1 MAQSTSPLPPSTHV
15 RPETEGRESLV
26 QYILS
31 PSLLH
36 SSDAL
41 PSNRG
46 RSLLVHSLAYH
57 LDLLDLPSV
66 AELGRERSASSAD
79 DVGGEIV
86 GAQDEDE
93 ETNLARCLAGD
104 LQAADCMDDAAY
116 SNVDRRR
123 AKVLIPSRGKRR
135 DLEIYHT
142 HEYVDALLS
151 GEPASHPRLGKR
163 GSASGVI
170 KRRKLN
176 GRKAADSADDPC
188 IAAADTFGLIDDSPP
203 FPELAE
209 YALALSSASTAA
221 GHFLRD
227 WLAKYGSSSDA
238 GVSSK
243 RDAPIIINWE
253 GGRHHAR
260 KDRASG
266 FCYVADAVSAI
277 LAMRKRVVDIKGAK
291 LATRED
297 AAVDAAGASA
307 SKVSPAPTPTLGFG
321 ARPEE
326 IKRALAQRK
335 TSTTL
340 TKPSKPS
347 VVDVNTLRAHPPS
360 QKIDAT
366 GPPARA
372 DRILYLD
379 LDLHWGDGVEEAF
392 WNTAGVL
399 TLSVHH
405 WAPGFFPCGATG
417 ASRADST
424 SVSLDGKRHAKSDI
438 EGDAPGALRA
448 STGPRQAPV
457 HALNLPLREGASDDT
472 FKRVWK
478 CIESV
483 REAYQPRAVVV
494 QAGVD
499 GLSTDPHKV
508 NNLSSSAYAWMFRRI
523 KGWKLPMLVLG
534 GGGYCHEDAARS
546 WALIT
551 ATLLGRHADHLDE
564 ETRADSV
571 EESNEIVQGLLGDHT
586 PVPLHDRWPA
596 YADRATLGVPAG
608 GARDVND
615 EEYVQKVESV
625 FKHHAERLRH
635 FEAA

>member
-1 MAQSTSPLPPSTHV
+1 MAQSTSPLPPSTHI

-36 SSDAL
+36 SSNAL

-46 RSLLVHSLAYH
+46 RSFLVHSLAYH

-66 AELGRERSASSAD
+66 AELSRERSVSSAD
-79 DVGGEIV
+79 DVGGEGV

-104 LQAADCMDDAAY
+104 LQAAAYMDDASS
-116 SNVDRRR
+116 SNFDRTR
-123 AKVLIPSRGKRR
+123 ARVLIPPRGKRR

-142 HEYVDALLS
+142 NEYVDALLN
-151 GEPASHPRLGKR
+151 GEPASHPRLGRHSSAR
-163 GSASGVI
+163 GVN

-176 GRKAADSADDPC
+176 GREAADSVDDLC

-209 YALALSSASTAA
+209 YALALSSASTTA
-221 GHFLRD
+221 GYFLRD
-227 WLAKYGSSSDA
+227 WLAKHGSSSD
-238 GVSSK
+238 GGGSGK

-297 AAVDAAGASA
+297 AAGASA
-307 SKVSPAPTPTLGFG
+307 SRVSPTPTPTLGFG

-326 IKRALAQRK
+326 IKRAFAQEK
-335 TSTTL
+335 NSTTPM
-340 TKPSKPS
+340 KPSKPS
-347 VVDVNTLRAHPPS
+347 VTDVNTRRAHS
-360 QKIDAT
+360 SSRKIDAT
-366 GPPARA
+366 GPPTHA

-417 ASRADST
+417 ASRAT
-424 SVSLDGKRHAKSDI
+424 SVSLDGKRHAKSGI
-438 EGDAPGALRA
+438 EGGAPGALRA

-551 ATLLGRHADHLDE
+551 ATLLGRHADGLDQ

-571 EESNEIVQGLLGDHT
+571 EEVDEIVQGLLGDHT

-608 GARDVND
+608 GGRDVND

-635 FEAA
+635 FETA